1 MTKKPT
7 DHIAIID
14 NYLKQSPLENNNFE
28 TAANIAFALIDHGFS
43 LDQFVTDLET
53 NQIRF
58 TKNGIESTN
67 TEIVEF
73 VNNLIKTT

>member
-1 MTKKPT
+1 MTQKPT

-14 NYLKQSPLENNNFE
+14 KHLKQSPLENNDLE

-43 LDQFVTDLET
+43 LNQFVTDLE
-53 NQIRF
+53 NSQIRF

-73 VNNLIKTT
+73 VNNLLKTT